1 MMRMFVHRR
10 QGYDDKEIVIGLQN
24 RNRKIE
30 EWFYKKAQTYY
41 NNHFN
46 EIFFDK
52 DRKQEIF
59 QTAFLKLWT
68 EISNGKIS
76 VKEGSLSRQQ
86 ATGQYKEMTCN
97 LTTFLMA
104 FAKNENRELL
114 RNCHEDGKT
123 ILFDNAVSEIY
134 VSFDEED
141 DIKSQQIRIVDDCIQ
156 SLSPHC
162 VEILTLFYYKGK
174 SLDEILEIRKGK
186 NENKNGLKS
195 AKTKCMATLKER
207 TRDKFAKYKINI

>member
-1 MMRMFVHRR
+1 MMKLIIQRR
-10 QGYDDKEIVIGLQN
+10 QDYDDIEIVDGLQC
-24 RNRKIE
+24 RNRKME
-30 EWFYKKAQTYY
+30 EWFYKKARNYY
-41 NNHFN
+41 YDHFD

-68 EISNGKIS
+68 EISNGKIR
-76 VKEGSLSRQQ
+76 VQDGELSRQQ
-86 ATGQYKEMTCN
+86 ATGKYKPMTCN

-114 RNCHEDGKT
+114 RNCREDESYALLDSAASGEFVT
-123 ILFDNAVSEIY
+123 YD
-134 VSFDEED
+134 DEE
-141 DIKSQQIRIVDDCIQ
+141 DIKSQRIRIVDDCIQ

-162 VEILTLFYYKGK
+162 VEILTLFYYQEK

-186 NENKNGLKS
+186 NENKDGLKT
-195 AKTKCMATLKER
+195 AKTKCMSVLRER
-207 TRDKFAKYKINI
+207 TKSKFAEFKINI

>member
-1 MMRMFVHRR
+1 MLFR
-10 QGYDDKEIVIGLQN
+10 
-24 RNRKIE
+24 
-30 EWFYKKAQTYY
+30 
-41 NNHFN
+41 
-46 EIFFDK
+46 
-52 DRKQEIF
+52 
-59 QTAFLKLWT
+59 
-68 EISNGKIS
+68 S
-76 VKEGSLSRQQ
+76 
-86 ATGQYKEMTCN
+86 
-97 LTTFLMA
+97 
-104 FAKNENRELL
+104 
-114 RNCHEDGKT
+114 EDGKT
-123 ILFDNAVSEIY
+123 VLFDNVISDIY
-134 VSFDEED
+134 VSFDDEE

>member
-1 MMRMFVHRR
+1 MVNMFIRK
-10 QGYDDKEIVIGLQN
+10 QKDYDDKDVVIGLQKHN
-24 RNRKIE
+24 RVVE
-30 EWFYKKAQTYY
+30 EWFYKNARRYY

-46 EIFFDK
+46 EVFFDQ

-76 VKEGSLSRQQ
+76 VMEGKLSRQQ
-86 ATGQYKEMTCN
+86 ITGQYKPMTCN

-114 RNCHEDGKT
+114 RNCHEDNSLVL
-123 ILFDNAVSEIY
+123 IDNITSDMYAIY
-134 VSFDEED
+134 DDEE
-141 DIKSQQIRIVDDCIQ
+141 DIKSQKIRIVDDCILG
-156 SLSPHC
+156 LSPHC
-162 VEILTLFYYKGK
+162 IEILTLFYYKEK

-207 TRDKFAKYKINI
+207 ARNEFAKYNINI

>member
-1 MMRMFVHRR
+1 MMKMFIHNRR
-10 QGYDDKEIVIGLQN
+10 DYDDMEVVNGLQS
-24 RNRKIE
+24 RDRTIE
-30 EWFYKKAQTYY
+30 EWFYKKAQNYY
-41 NNHFN
+41 CAHFN
-46 EIFFDK
+46 EVFFDK

-68 EISNGKIS
+68 EIANGKIS
-76 VKEGSLSRQQ
+76 VMEGKLSRQQ
-86 ATGQYKEMTCN
+86 TTGQYKPMTCS

-114 RNCHEDGKT
+114 RNCNEDGRMFLLDSVDYAT
-123 ILFDNAVSEIY
+123 YAAFD
-134 VSFDEED
+134 DEE

-186 NENKNGLKS
+186 NENKTGLKS

-207 TRDKFAKYKINI
+207 TKNKLAEFNLTV